1 MRAYERFLN
10 YVPVWTTSDETS
22 DTVPSA
28 DRELVLA
35 RMLVEEMK
43 GLGIADA
50 RVDDKGYVYGHI
62 PATPGCEDKPSL
74 GLVAHMDTVAD
85 ASGENIKPQIIENY
99 DGKDVVLKGSGDI
112 LKVDE
117 FPYLAELKGRT
128 LITTDGTTLLGA
140 DDKAGIAEIL
150 TVAEE
155 IIKEGL
161 PHGKICIG
169 FTPDEEIARGAKHF
183 DVEGFGADYAYTLD
197 GDEEGEIQFENFNA
211 STAFITI
218 HGVSVHTGSAKDVMV
233 NSQTIA
239 TEIHQMLPV
248 NERPETTEGYEGFY
262 HLVSVQGNVT
272 TTKMKYFI
280 RDFDRRSFDA
290 RAQKLRDIAEEMN
303 KKYGEG
309 KVKVEIV
316 ESYYNMREKIEP
328 CMQLIDY
335 AKAAIEHA
343 GITPIVSP
351 VRGGTDGARLSFKG
365 LPCPN
370 LGTGGHAF
378 HGVFE
383 HITVEGME
391 KSEDRILFWRMV
403 FFVTLICCIMGM
415 YNKNPFTFAMNVITP
430 VVLTA
435 LGIIML
441 KLAECE
447 RAKESGK

>member
-112 LKVDE
+112 MKVDE

-309 KVKVEIV
+309 KVEVEIV

-383 HITVEGME
+383 HITVEGMD
-391 KSEDRILFWRMV
+391 KAV
-403 FFVTLICCIMGM
+403 LIVKDIIRQ
-415 YNKNPFTFAMNVITP
+415 FA
-430 VVLTA
+430 
-435 LGIIML
+435 
-441 KLAECE
+441 E
-447 RAKESGK
+447 

>member
-309 KVKVEIV
+309 KVEVEIV
-316 ESYYNMREKIEP
+316 KSYYNMREKIEP

-383 HITVEGME
+383 HITVEGMD
-391 KSEDRILFWRMV
+391 KAV
-403 FFVTLICCIMGM
+403 LIVKDIIRQ
-415 YNKNPFTFAMNVITP
+415 FA
-430 VVLTA
+430 
-435 LGIIML
+435 
-441 KLAECE
+441 E
-447 RAKESGK
+447 

>member
-262 HLVSVQGNVT
+262 NLVSVQGNVT

-383 HITVEGME
+383 HITVEGMD
-391 KSEDRILFWRMV
+391 KAV
-403 FFVTLICCIMGM
+403 LIVKDIIRQ
-415 YNKNPFTFAMNVITP
+415 FA
-430 VVLTA
+430 
-435 LGIIML
+435 
-441 KLAECE
+441 E
-447 RAKESGK
+447 

>member
-1 MRAYERFLN
+1 MKAYERFLN

-22 DTVPSA
+22 GTVPSA

-211 STAFITI
+211 STAVITI

-309 KVKVEIV
+309 KVEVEIV

-383 HITVEGME
+383 HITVEGMD
-391 KSEDRILFWRMV
+391 KAV
-403 FFVTLICCIMGM
+403 LIVKDIIRQ
-415 YNKNPFTFAMNVITP
+415 FA
-430 VVLTA
+430 
-435 LGIIML
+435 
-441 KLAECE
+441 E
-447 RAKESGK
+447 

>member
-218 HGVSVHTGSAKDVMV
+218 HGVSVHMGSAKDVMV

-309 KVKVEIV
+309 KVEVEIV

-383 HITVEGME
+383 HITVEGMD
-391 KSEDRILFWRMV
+391 KAV
-403 FFVTLICCIMGM
+403 LIVKDIIRQ
-415 YNKNPFTFAMNVITP
+415 FA
-430 VVLTA
+430 
-435 LGIIML
+435 
-441 KLAECE
+441 E
-447 RAKESGK
+447 

>member
-10 YVPVWTTSDETS
+10 YVPGWTTSDETS

-280 RDFDRRSFDA
+280 RDFDRKSFDA

-309 KVKVEIV
+309 KVEVEIV

-383 HITVEGME
+383 HITVEGMD
-391 KSEDRILFWRMV
+391 KAV
-403 FFVTLICCIMGM
+403 LIVKDIIRQ
-415 YNKNPFTFAMNVITP
+415 FA
-430 VVLTA
+430 
-435 LGIIML
+435 
-441 KLAECE
+441 E
-447 RAKESGK
+447 

>member
-1 MRAYERFLN
+1 MKAYERFLN

-309 KVKVEIV
+309 KVEVEIV

-335 AKAAIEHA
+335 AKVAIEHA

-383 HITVEGME
+383 HITVEGMD
-391 KSEDRILFWRMV
+391 KAV
-403 FFVTLICCIMGM
+403 LIVKDIIRQ
-415 YNKNPFTFAMNVITP
+415 FA
-430 VVLTA
+430 
-435 LGIIML
+435 
-441 KLAECE
+441 E
-447 RAKESGK
+447 

>member
-309 KVKVEIV
+309 KVEVEIV

-383 HITVEGME
+383 HLTVEGMD
-391 KSEDRILFWRMV
+391 KAV
-403 FFVTLICCIMGM
+403 LIVKDIIRQ
-415 YNKNPFTFAMNVITP
+415 FA
-430 VVLTA
+430 
-435 LGIIML
+435 
-441 KLAECE
+441 E
-447 RAKESGK
+447 

>member
-161 PHGKICIG
+161 PHGKICIV

-309 KVKVEIV
+309 KVEVEIV

-383 HITVEGME
+383 HITVEGMD
-391 KSEDRILFWRMV
+391 KAV
-403 FFVTLICCIMGM
+403 LIVKDIIRQ
-415 YNKNPFTFAMNVITP
+415 FA
-430 VVLTA
+430 
-435 LGIIML
+435 
-441 KLAECE
+441 E
-447 RAKESGK
+447 

>member
-74 GLVAHMDTVAD
+74 GLVAHMDTAAD

-309 KVKVEIV
+309 KVEVEIV

-383 HITVEGME
+383 HITVEGMD
-391 KSEDRILFWRMV
+391 KAV
-403 FFVTLICCIMGM
+403 LIVKDIIRQ
-415 YNKNPFTFAMNVITP
+415 FA
-430 VVLTA
+430 
-435 LGIIML
+435 
-441 KLAECE
+441 E
-447 RAKESGK
+447 

>member
-62 PATPGCEDKPSL
+62 PATPGCENKPSL

-309 KVKVEIV
+309 KVEVEIV

-343 GITPIVSP
+343 GITPIVST

-383 HITVEGME
+383 HITVEGMD
-391 KSEDRILFWRMV
+391 KAV
-403 FFVTLICCIMGM
+403 LIVKDIIRQ
-415 YNKNPFTFAMNVITP
+415 FA
-430 VVLTA
+430 
-435 LGIIML
+435 
-441 KLAECE
+441 E
-447 RAKESGK
+447 

>member
-262 HLVSVQGNVT
+262 HLVSVQGHVT

-309 KVKVEIV
+309 KVEVEIV

-383 HITVEGME
+383 HITVEGMD
-391 KSEDRILFWRMV
+391 KAV
-403 FFVTLICCIMGM
+403 LIVKDIIRQ
-415 YNKNPFTFAMNVITP
+415 FA
-430 VVLTA
+430 
-435 LGIIML
+435 
-441 KLAECE
+441 E
-447 RAKESGK
+447 

>member
-280 RDFDRRSFDA
+280 RDFDRKSFDA

-309 KVKVEIV
+309 KVEVEIV

-383 HITVEGME
+383 HITVEGMD
-391 KSEDRILFWRMV
+391 KAV
-403 FFVTLICCIMGM
+403 LIVKDIIRQ
-415 YNKNPFTFAMNVITP
+415 FA
-430 VVLTA
+430 
-435 LGIIML
+435 
-441 KLAECE
+441 E
-447 RAKESGK
+447 

>member
-218 HGVSVHTGSAKDVMV
+218 HGVSVHTGSAKDVIV

-309 KVKVEIV
+309 KVEVEIV

-383 HITVEGME
+383 HITVEGMD
-391 KSEDRILFWRMV
+391 KAV
-403 FFVTLICCIMGM
+403 LIVKDIIRQ
-415 YNKNPFTFAMNVITP
+415 FA
-430 VVLTA
+430 
-435 LGIIML
+435 
-441 KLAECE
+441 E
-447 RAKESGK
+447 

>member
-335 AKAAIEHA
+335 AKEACKEA
-343 GITPIVSP
+343 GVEPDIAPI
-351 VRGGTDGARLSFKG
+351 RGGTDGARLSFVG

-370 LGTGGHAF
+370 LGTGGDGF
-378 HGVFE
+378 HGPFE
-383 HITVEGME
+383 HITVEGMDLSVE
-391 KSEDRILFWRMV
+391 I
-403 FFVTLICCIMGM
+403 I
-415 YNKNPFTFAMNVITP
+415 KN
-430 VVLTA
+430 
-435 LGIIML
+435 IIKKM
-441 KLAECE
+441 
-447 RAKESGK
+447 

>member
-309 KVKVEIV
+309 KVEVEIV

-328 CMQLIDY
+328 CMRLIDY
-335 AKAAIEHA
+335 AKAASEHA

-383 HITVEGME
+383 HITVEGMD
-391 KSEDRILFWRMV
+391 KAV
-403 FFVTLICCIMGM
+403 LIVKDIIRQ
-415 YNKNPFTFAMNVITP
+415 FA
-430 VVLTA
+430 
-435 LGIIML
+435 
-441 KLAECE
+441 E
-447 RAKESGK
+447 

>member
-290 RAQKLRDIAEEMN
+290 RAQKLRDIVEEMN

-309 KVKVEIV
+309 KVEVEIV

-383 HITVEGME
+383 HITVEGMD
-391 KSEDRILFWRMV
+391 KAV
-403 FFVTLICCIMGM
+403 LIVKDIIRQ
-415 YNKNPFTFAMNVITP
+415 FA
-430 VVLTA
+430 
-435 LGIIML
+435 
-441 KLAECE
+441 E
-447 RAKESGK
+447 

>member
-309 KVKVEIV
+309 KVEVEIV

-383 HITVEGME
+383 HITVEGMY
-391 KSEDRILFWRMV
+391 KAV
-403 FFVTLICCIMGM
+403 LIVKDIIRQ
-415 YNKNPFTFAMNVITP
+415 FA
-430 VVLTA
+430 
-435 LGIIML
+435 
-441 KLAECE
+441 E
-447 RAKESGK
+447 

>member
-128 LITTDGTTLLGA
+128 LITTDGTTRLGA

-309 KVKVEIV
+309 KVEVEIV

-383 HITVEGME
+383 HITVEGMD
-391 KSEDRILFWRMV
+391 KAV
-403 FFVTLICCIMGM
+403 LIVKDIIRQ
-415 YNKNPFTFAMNVITP
+415 FA
-430 VVLTA
+430 
-435 LGIIML
+435 
-441 KLAECE
+441 E
-447 RAKESGK
+447 

>member
-218 HGVSVHTGSAKDVMV
+218 HGISVHTGSAKDVMV

-309 KVKVEIV
+309 KVEVEIV

-383 HITVEGME
+383 HITVEGMD
-391 KSEDRILFWRMV
+391 KAV
-403 FFVTLICCIMGM
+403 LIVKDIIRQ
-415 YNKNPFTFAMNVITP
+415 FA
-430 VVLTA
+430 
-435 LGIIML
+435 
-441 KLAECE
+441 E
-447 RAKESGK
+447 

>member
-128 LITTDGTTLLGA
+128 LITTDGTTFLGA

-309 KVKVEIV
+309 KVEVEIV

-343 GITPIVSP
+343 GITSIVSP

-383 HITVEGME
+383 HITVEGMD
-391 KSEDRILFWRMV
+391 KAV
-403 FFVTLICCIMGM
+403 LIVKDIIRQ
-415 YNKNPFTFAMNVITP
+415 FA
-430 VVLTA
+430 
-435 LGIIML
+435 
-441 KLAECE
+441 E
-447 RAKESGK
+447 

>member
-183 DVEGFGADYAYTLD
+183 DVEGFGADYACTLD

-280 RDFDRRSFDA
+280 RDFDRKSFDA

-309 KVKVEIV
+309 KVEVEIV

-383 HITVEGME
+383 HITVEGMD
-391 KSEDRILFWRMV
+391 KAV
-403 FFVTLICCIMGM
+403 LIVKDIIRQ
-415 YNKNPFTFAMNVITP
+415 FA
-430 VVLTA
+430 
-435 LGIIML
+435 
-441 KLAECE
+441 E
-447 RAKESGK
+447 

>member
-50 RVDDKGYVYGHI
+50 RVDDKGYVYGYI

-309 KVKVEIV
+309 KVEVEIV

-383 HITVEGME
+383 HITVEGMD
-391 KSEDRILFWRMV
+391 KAV
-403 FFVTLICCIMGM
+403 LIVKDIIRQ
-415 YNKNPFTFAMNVITP
+415 FA
-430 VVLTA
+430 
-435 LGIIML
+435 
-441 KLAECE
+441 E
-447 RAKESGK
+447 

>member
-161 PHGKICIG
+161 PHGKICIV

-262 HLVSVQGNVT
+262 HLVNVQGNVT

-309 KVKVEIV
+309 KVEVEIV

-383 HITVEGME
+383 HITVEGMD
-391 KSEDRILFWRMV
+391 KAV
-403 FFVTLICCIMGM
+403 LIVKDIIRQ
-415 YNKNPFTFAMNVITP
+415 FA
-430 VVLTA
+430 
-435 LGIIML
+435 
-441 KLAECE
+441 E
-447 RAKESGK
+447 

>member
-309 KVKVEIV
+309 KVEVEIV

-328 CMQLIDY
+328 CMQLIDC

-383 HITVEGME
+383 HITVEGMD
-391 KSEDRILFWRMV
+391 KAV
-403 FFVTLICCIMGM
+403 LIVKDIIRQ
-415 YNKNPFTFAMNVITP
+415 FA
-430 VVLTA
+430 
-435 LGIIML
+435 
-441 KLAECE
+441 E
-447 RAKESGK
+447 

>member
-140 DDKAGIAEIL
+140 DDKAGIAVIL

-309 KVKVEIV
+309 KVEVEIV

-383 HITVEGME
+383 HITVEGMD
-391 KSEDRILFWRMV
+391 KAV
-403 FFVTLICCIMGM
+403 LIVKDIIRQ
-415 YNKNPFTFAMNVITP
+415 FA
-430 VVLTA
+430 
-435 LGIIML
+435 
-441 KLAECE
+441 E
-447 RAKESGK
+447 

>member
-262 HLVSVQGNVT
+262 HLVSVQGNVA

-309 KVKVEIV
+309 KVEVEIV

-383 HITVEGME
+383 HITVEGMD
-391 KSEDRILFWRMV
+391 KAV
-403 FFVTLICCIMGM
+403 LIVKDIIRQ
-415 YNKNPFTFAMNVITP
+415 FA
-430 VVLTA
+430 
-435 LGIIML
+435 
-441 KLAECE
+441 E
-447 RAKESGK
+447 

>member
-62 PATPGCEDKPSL
+62 PATPGCEDKASL

-112 LKVDE
+112 LKVEE

-262 HLVSVQGNVT
+262 HLVSIQGNVT

-309 KVKVEIV
+309 KVEVEIV

-383 HITVEGME
+383 HITVEGMD
-391 KSEDRILFWRMV
+391 KAV
-403 FFVTLICCIMGM
+403 LIVKDIIRQ
-415 YNKNPFTFAMNVITP
+415 FA
-430 VVLTA
+430 
-435 LGIIML
+435 
-441 KLAECE
+441 E
-447 RAKESGK
+447 

>member
-155 IIKEGL
+155 IIKEGF

-290 RAQKLRDIAEEMN
+290 RAQKLCDIAEEMN

-309 KVKVEIV
+309 KVEVEIV

-383 HITVEGME
+383 HITVEGMD
-391 KSEDRILFWRMV
+391 KAV
-403 FFVTLICCIMGM
+403 LIVKDIIRQ
-415 YNKNPFTFAMNVITP
+415 FA
-430 VVLTA
+430 
-435 LGIIML
+435 
-441 KLAECE
+441 E
-447 RAKESGK
+447 

>member
-309 KVKVEIV
+309 KVEVEIV

-335 AKAAIEHA
+335 AKEACKEA
-343 GITPIVSP
+343 GVEPDIAPI
-351 VRGGTDGARLSFKG
+351 RGGTDGAQLSFMG

-370 LGTGGHAF
+370 LGTGGHAY
-378 HGVFE
+378 HGPYE
-383 HITVEGME
+383 HITVEGMDIAVDVGLKIIE
-391 KSEDRILFWRMV
+391 LF
-403 FFVTLICCIMGM
+403 
-415 YNKNPFTFAMNVITP
+415 YK
-430 VVLTA
+430 
-435 LGIIML
+435 
-441 KLAECE
+441 
-447 RAKESGK
+447 